1 MHRWITVGLIL
12 LLSFSLAFAAVDVRL
27 TKIDES
33 EVGGTVTLIVAVEA
47 YATFGW
53 QIYNFQNQF
62 YVGDALASL
71 SPTVSYTDPNYFP
84 TAEYDKVIG
93 YQNGYCQF
101 QFMEKSDGT
110 GKTIDKKTW
119 VEILRFQFQYPVT
132 HGVTNTFS
140 WSSHPDYF
148 SWTVE
153 SWNVFLGAPYDV
165 TGNRMSMPADL
176 VDMTLPVQMGQIAGK
191 YSYDKGVI
199 LSWRTES
206 EQNLAGFHVLRSD
219 SPEGPFMRVSSALIP
234 GHGTTSDLH
243 EYEFIDPNVEWDK
256 TYYYKL
262 HEISTT
268 FMDTSKT
275 YYGPFVVQ
283 TGKAPSAFQL
293 SQNYPNPFNPS
304 TEIQYA
310 ITEPGHV
317 TLTIFNLL
325 GKEVKTLVD
334 EDKPAGIYQ
343 VQWDGKDALGK
354 ETPSGIYFYRIT
366 AGEKSEIRKM
376 TKIK

>member
-1 MHRWITVGLIL
+1 MKRWVIVGLTVF
-12 LLSFSLAFAAVDVRL
+12 LLSSLAFSAVDTRL
-27 TKIDES
+27 TKISES
-33 EVGGTVTLIVAVEA
+33 EGGGTVTLVVALEA
-47 YATFGW
+47 YATFSW
-53 QIYNFQNQF
+53 QIYNFQGQF
-62 YVGDALASL
+62 YVGDALKNL
-71 SPTVSYTDPNYFP
+71 SPTVTYTDPNYFP
-84 TAEYDKVIG
+84 STQYTKAIG
-93 YQNGYCQF
+93 YENGYCQF
-101 QFMEKSDGT
+101 QFMETTEGT
-110 GKTIDKKTW
+110 GRNIAKTTW
-119 VEILRFQFQYPVT
+119 VEILRFQFQYPKT
-132 HGVTNTFS
+132 YGVTNTFS
-140 WSSHPDYF
+140 WSSHPNYF

-153 SWNVFLGAPYDV
+153 SWNVFLDSPYDV

-206 EQNLAGFHVLRSD
+206 EFNLAGFHVLRST
-219 SPEGPFMRVSSALIP
+219 SPEGPFARVSTALIP

-243 EYEFIDPNVEWDK
+243 EYQFIDSNVDWGK
-256 TYYYKL
+256 KYYYML

-283 TGKAPSAFQL
+283 TGEAPNAFQL

-304 TEIQYA
+304 TEIQYQ
-310 ITEPGHV
+310 ITEPSHV
-317 TLTIFNLL
+317 RLTIFNLL

-343 VQWDGKDALGK
+343 ISWDGKDELGK
-354 ETPSGIYFYRIT
+354 EAPSGIYFYRIT